1 MQKLYNRNAVPR
13 GFEVARGFED
23 KGIVLPYRTTRYAA
37 GYDFSSPETV
47 TIAPYGTAEIHTGV
61 KAFMQSDEVLKLYV
75 RSSLGIRKDITQGNS
90 VSIID
95 ADYYGNPG
103 NEGHIQ
109 VAICNAGAETYTV
122 KKGERIAQGMFFAY
136 RTVDGDTAG
145 EGAARTGG
153 FGSTGKD

>member
-1 MQKLYNRNAVPR
+1 MEHQR
-13 GFEVARGFED
+13 GFEIVTAFAGRG
-23 KGIVLPYRTTRYAA
+23 IHLPQRRTAASA
-37 GYDFSSPETV
+37 GYDIEAAEDTV
-47 TIAPYGTAEIHTGV
+47 VGPGRVTLVPTGL
-61 KAFMQSDEVLKLYV
+61 KAYMQPGEVLLLTI
-75 RSSLGIRKDITQGNS
+75 RSSLAAKHQLMLANS
-90 VSIID
+90 VGVID

>member
-1 MQKLYNRNAVPR
+1 MRKR
-13 GFEVARGFED
+13 GFERVSRYGADIR
-23 KGIVLPYRTTRYAA
+23 LPERKTAASA
-37 GYDFSSPETV
+37 GYDIEAAADV
-47 TIAPYGTAEIHTGV
+47 TIVPGATVLVPTGL
-61 KAFMQSDEVLKLYV
+61 KAYMQPGEVLMLAI
-75 RSSLGIRKDITQGNS
+75 RSSLAAKHQLMLANS
-90 VSIID
+90 VGVID
-95 ADYYGNPG
+95 ADYYNNPG

-109 VAICNAGAETYTV
+109 VAIYNANAGAYTV

>member
-75 RSSLGIRKDITQGNS
+75 RSSLGIRKGITQGNS

-95 ADYYGNPG
+95 ADYYGNAKNDGEIIICLRNLGKEP
-103 NEGHIQ
+103 Q
-109 VAICNAGAETYTV
+109 VIHRGD
-122 KKGERIAQGMFFAY
+122 RIAQGIFQKY
-136 RTVDGDTAG
+136 LSCGDEPDAV
-145 EGAARTGG
+145 RNGG
-153 FGSTGKD
+153 IGSTGN